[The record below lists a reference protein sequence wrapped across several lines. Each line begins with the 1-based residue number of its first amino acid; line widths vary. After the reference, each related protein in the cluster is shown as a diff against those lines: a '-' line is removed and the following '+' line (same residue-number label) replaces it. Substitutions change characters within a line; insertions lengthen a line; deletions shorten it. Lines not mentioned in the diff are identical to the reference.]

1 MKKIILFLLLIFTTI
16 PGFTY
21 EYREILFGN
30 NYENITE
37 CTDDEILKYF
47 KSQKSIQDEDYG
59 DKYVRLF
66 EENYE
71 NGTIYRLLTSY
82 ETLNDENL
90 SKIYENKMRLRQW
103 VLYKS

>member
-47 KSQKSIQDEDYG
+47 KS
-59 DKYVRLF
+59 
-66 EENYE
+66 
-71 NGTIYRLLTSY
+71 
-82 ETLNDENL
+82 
-90 SKIYENKMRLRQW
+90 
-103 VLYKS
+103 

>member
-47 KSQKSIQDEDYG
+47 KNQKSIRDGIMEINM
-59 DKYVRLF
+59 YVFLKKIMKM
-66 EENYE
+66 E
-71 NGTIYRLLTSY
+71 
-82 ETLNDENL
+82 L
-90 SKIYENKMRLRQW
+90 SIGF
-103 VLYKS
+103 